1 MKNDPILYL
10 TIFFSFFFALNPAY
24 AQNALNETEI
34 EKYLSTLPKLRTLNA
49 IEPEETDS
57 TRLAEGQTQNDELV
71 SHTPISDNL
80 ERMRNHSTFDS
91 FSEIVI
97 EAGFDNPAQWAAV
110 GDKIMLAYNAY
121 FLTNPADSNAPS
133 LEEMKQDLSEQQ
145 KSVSANQFITPEQK
159 KLLLNKIENS
169 MAMLNDPNYIANE
182 NISIIRPFIG
192 RLNSYLRNT
201 NDTY

>member
-1 MKNDPILYL
+1 MKKDLILYL
-10 TIFFSFFFALNPAY
+10 TIFFSYFFVLNTAI
-24 AQNALNETEI
+24 AQNVLNETEI
-34 EKYLSTLPKLRTLNA
+34 EKYLATLAKLQTLNV
-49 IEPEETDS
+49 IEPEDDDS
-57 TRLAEGQTQNDELV
+57 TGFADGQSQNDELV
-71 SHTPISDNL
+71 SYTPISDNL

-97 EAGFDNPAQWAAV
+97 KAGFENPSQWAEV

-121 FLTNPADSNAPS
+121 FLTNPVDSNAPT

-145 KSVSANQFITPEQK
+145 KSVNANQFITPEHK